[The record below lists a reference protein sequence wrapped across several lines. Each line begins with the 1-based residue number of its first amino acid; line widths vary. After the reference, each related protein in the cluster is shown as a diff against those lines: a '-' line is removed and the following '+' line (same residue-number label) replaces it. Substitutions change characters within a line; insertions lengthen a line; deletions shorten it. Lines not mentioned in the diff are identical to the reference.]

1 MGIWGDYIA
10 ASIMYNLQ
18 ILPDAIVAGM
28 IVLAVIL
35 ANQSLVFLAAGG
47 ALTQLFAGVV
57 GRILMKM
64 APDHAKT
71 TMRPFDGCRGG
82 GFLGKSWDTLLS
94 VNPDHLWDPRAP
106 SSYMALLGFFGG
118 VGGALQQL
126 YKEEINAGI
135 IGRNTLIATS
145 IISILVIVLT
155 AVFRYFSGCDTILSI
170 VGGLAFGLSIGYFG
184 YVALGYATGRRLTN
198 VWGIP
203 LLRDR
208 INNGNP
214 LYICPNSGGSSN

>member
-10 ASIMYNLQ
+10 SSIMYNLQ

-28 IVLAVIL
+28 IVLAIIL
-35 ANQSLVFLAAGG
+35 ANQSLIILAAGG
-47 ALTQLFAGVV
+47 ALTQLFTGVV
-57 GRILMKM
+57 GRILMKI
-64 APDHAKT
+64 APGNAAP
-71 TMRPFDGCRGG
+71 TMMPFDGCRGG

-94 VNPDHLWDPRAP
+94 VNPDHLWHPRAP

-126 YKEEINAGI
+126 YKEEIDAGI

-145 IISILVIVLT
+145 IISILVIALT

-170 VGGLAFGLSIGYFG
+170 VGGLVFGLSIGYFG

-203 LLRDR
+203 ILRDR
-208 INNGNP
+208 INSGSP
-214 LYICPNSGGSSN
+214 LYICPNSAPSNN

>member
-18 ILPDAIVAGM
+18 ILPDAIIAGM
-28 IVLAVIL
+28 IVLAIIL
-35 ANQSLVFLAAGG
+35 ANQSLIFLAVGG
-47 ALTQLFAGVV
+47 ALTQLFTGVV

-64 APDHAKT
+64 SPDNAVT
-71 TMRPFDGCRGG
+71 TMRPFDGCRGA

-94 VNPDHLWDPRAP
+94 VNPDHLWSPRAP

-126 YKEEINAGI
+126 YKEEIDAGI
-135 IGRNTLIATS
+135 IGRNTLITTS
-145 IISILVIVLT
+145 IISIMLIVLT
-155 AVFRYFSGCDTILSI
+155 AVFRYFSDCDTILSI
-170 VGGLAFGLSIGYFG
+170 VGGLIFGLSIGYFG

-208 INNGNP
+208 INSGSP
-214 LYICPNSGGSSN
+214 LYICPSSSSSSN